1 MSFDINTIQ
10 TVVDYTEAAESYRID
25 LIPRTPSYCAGCP
38 HRGTSSLLL
47 EIRKRFADSGYMQR
61 RYGRGPVDIFAHGG
75 IGCYAL
81 NFLPP
86 FRDMHNVAAMGQG
99 GAAGAGAYPFSK
111 NRHYVL
117 CGDSTFFHSEM
128 TTLSNAIKDRQDIL
142 YIILDNKNTA
152 MTGHQPTPGSA
163 KNLMGNATIQQDI
176 ESVVRGMDKNADI
189 WIRKVNPAD
198 RDAYLPLLEEAMLRE
213 GVRVIIADRE
223 CGITFHRRKRSE
235 RFRAAQAHG
244 GVLPLERHIN
254 IALEVCENCRECTLA
269 TGCPG
274 LAIEKTPQGEKIGI
288 DLSICVDDK
297 YCTKIKLCPSFEQV
311 TIRRRKKPAVRTGNW
326 DLWTRDLPEPG
337 HPQLAGEGAKTYS
350 IFVAGVGGMGLGLV
364 ARVLTQAGAR
374 EGYGV
379 MFYHQKGLAQRNG
392 AVFSHIIFSAPGVH
406 VSQRIPE
413 AGADLILGLDY
424 LETVRGLKFSR
435 PGHTTVICNTA
446 ETPTVMTLTGEH
458 RFPEKL
464 DEQIRLHSNADTFLA
479 DDFFLLSE
487 YYFGNRLYANVMM
500 MGAAYQKG
508 LLPVGGGALE
518 SIILENVR
526 QYDREHNIR
535 AFRLGRRLVVN
546 PEMLHIETPAVTLDD
561 ILAKNAGFLER
572 RKGRRVADTYRRRVT
587 ELIDLMTGLPGSF
600 REDFARRYYDLVC
613 YQDVGYAEQYAKR
626 VLEVY
631 WVESKR
637 AAKPG
642 ERFEAT
648 GAVIWSLYKVMAV
661 KDEIWVAELL
671 TREEKYLSDRMRY
684 NIDPN
689 RGDEISYAHFNRPSF
704 DLFGM
709 HVEWNM
715 TTYDW
720 MLRAVRNMRFLRR
733 WLPAWH
739 RRERA
744 FRDWYRDEVINAY
757 IEGQFHSRRDAVSAL
772 KAPLDCTGY
781 RDVVYLK
788 YDRARERVASLLSG
802 NMQSAS
808 RAKDI
813 VLN

>member
-1 MSFDINTIQ
+1 MSLDVK
-10 TVVDYTEAAESYRID
+10 TVRAVVGYTEAADSYELD

-38 HRGTSSLLL
+38 HRGTSSLVRD
-47 EIRKRFADSGYMQR
+47 IRKRLADAGYMQR
-61 RYGRGPVDIFAHGG
+61 RYRCGPVDILAHGG

-81 NFLPP
+81 NFHPP

-152 MTGHQPTPGSA
+152 MTGHQTTPGSA
-163 KNLMGNATIQQDI
+163 KDLMGNDTIQQDI
-176 ESVVRGMDKNADI
+176 ESIVRGMDKNADV
-189 WIRKVNPAD
+189 WIRKVNPVD

-235 RFRAAQAHG
+235 RFRAALAHG
-244 GVLPLERHIN
+244 GFLPVERHIN
-254 IALEVCENCRECTLA
+254 IASEVCENCRECTAA

-274 LAIEKTPQGEKIGI
+274 LTIDKTSQGEKIGI
-288 DLSICVDDK
+288 DRSICVDDK
-297 YCTKIKLCPSFEQV
+297 YCTKIKACPSFEQV
-311 TIRRRKKPAVRTGNW
+311 TIRRGKKPAVRTGNW

-337 HPQLAGEGAKTYS
+337 HPRLAENGTETYS
-350 IFVAGVGGMGLGLV
+350 IFVAGVGGMGLGVV
-364 ARVLTQAGAR
+364 ARTLTRAGGR
-374 EGYGV
+374 EGYQV
-379 MFYHQKGLAQRNG
+379 MFYHEKGLAQRNG
-392 AVFSHIIFSAPGVH
+392 AVFSHVIFSTPGVH

-413 AGADLILGLDY
+413 GGADLILGLDY

-446 ETPTVMTLTGEH
+446 ETPTVMVLTGEH
-458 RFPEKL
+458 RFPANL
-464 DEQIRLHSNADTFLA
+464 DEQIRLHSNAGSFLA
-479 DDFFLLSE
+479 DDFFSLSE
-487 YYFGNRLYANVMM
+487 YYFGNRLYANMM
-500 MGAAYQKG
+500 MLGAAYQKS
-508 LLPVGGGALE
+508 LLPVHGSVLE
-518 SIILENVR
+518 SVILENVR
-526 QYDREHNIR
+526 QYDREHNFR

-546 PEMLHIETPAVTLDD
+546 PEMVRVENPVPTLED
-561 ILAKNAGFLER
+561 IITEKAGFLAQ
-572 RKGRRVADTYRRRVT
+572 RKGHRAADTYHRRVS
-587 ELIDLMTGLPGSF
+587 ELVELMTGLPGSF

-613 YQDVGYAEQYAKR
+613 YHDVEYAEQYAKR

-637 AAKPG
+637 ASKPG
-642 ERFEAT
+642 DRFEAT
-648 GAVIWSLYKVMAV
+648 GAVILSLYKVMAI

-671 TREEKYLSDRMRY
+671 TRQEKYRHDRFRY

-689 RGDEISYAHFNRPSF
+689 RGDKITYMHFNRPSL
-704 DLFGM
+704 DILGV
-709 HVEWNM
+709 HLEWNM
-715 TTYDW
+715 KTYDW
-720 MLRAVRNMRFLRR
+720 MLRVLRNARFLRR
-733 WLPAWH
+733 WMPAWH

-744 FRDWYRDEVINAY
+744 FRDWYRDDVINAY
-757 IEGQFHSRRDAVSAL
+757 IEGRFRSYRDAVSAL

-781 RDVVYLK
+781 REVIYSK
-788 YDRARERVASLLSG
+788 YDRAQELVASLLSG
-802 NMQSAS
+802 HEPATRRRKSSA
-808 RAKDI
+808 I
-813 VLN
+813 N